1 MECKHAYKMRGVRYI
16 LCEKTGR
23 PDAENPMEVAHAMC
37 GHQRFCP
44 DAHCCTLLPTW
55 RECMRLRETPQNSAQ
70 EQRQPEA
77 TQNRAAKKR
86 PPKAVKTAKGEAKNN
101 IV

>member
-1 MECKHAYKMRGVRYI
+1 MRGVRYI
-16 LCEKTGR
+16 LCEKVDR

-44 DAHCCTLLPTW
+44 DEHCCTLLPTW
-55 RECMRLRETPQNSAQ
+55 RNCVRLRETPQDSAQ
-70 EQRQPEA
+70 EQKPTE
-77 TQNRAAKKR
+77 TGQNREAKKR